1 MDIHGIPWQNL
12 SPLLKDK
19 LLVSYIRSLRT
30 LPLWATVTVSELHLY
45 KSPTKSR
52 GAKGYVGLPKMCQGT
67 HMSKPWIQTWNSC
80 LPECNLTTIQRH
92 KNCFMDY
99 K

>member
-1 MDIHGIPWQNL
+1 MDINGIPWQNL

-45 KSPTKSR
+45 KNPTKIS
-52 GAKGYVGLPKMCQGT
+52 GASG
-67 HMSKPWIQTWNSC
+67 
-80 LPECNLTTIQRH
+80 
-92 KNCFMDY
+92 
-99 K
+99 